1 MLHFSET
8 DVDSVNYHDPRPHK
22 VRSVAGSTRYLGRA
36 GGRRLRESCPIRRRG
51 HKPRVSDIDHD
62 STMALLQ
69 LTEEQIKTWTR
80 AQKDEWWLANVF
92 RGDMPQLTV
101 RSAITGFLLGGILAA
116 TAMYVL
122 AKTGIGIGVGLTS
135 VLLSF
140 AMFRALSN
148 ARIASDFSVLEN
160 NATQSIATSAG
171 YVITPLGA
179 GLTAYMAMTGNVLS
193 WWQMM
198 VWLVVVSI
206 TGVLM
211 AFPMKRRFIN
221 EDQLPFPEGRACGVV
236 LDSLYSGGADVGL
249 FKAKLLYVT
258 AAITAVWEL
267 LVLDGWQRLIQFKI
281 LRMNVWA
288 GLKEPWVLH
297 DHLDDYYYAWLAKLH
312 MAAPKILGTDIRQ
325 LGLRFTLDFSMLGV
339 GGLMGLAVASS
350 VLIGGILNLAVLA
363 PIMIERGDIVART
376 LANGH
381 VVNISRAE
389 IVNQWSIWW
398 GVSMMVVGAMVGL
411 FAKPD
416 IFTKAFKS
424 MSKMAD
430 APVQRSDVLK
440 HIEVPL
446 WVSWIGVPV
455 FGLAGAWV
463 THAFFGV
470 PWLLSLVSLPLIY
483 VLTIICANS
492 MGLTSWMPAGPLAKV
507 TQFTVGMIDR
517 ANPASNLLPA
527 SMTGT
532 IVSNAASLLSDI
544 KPGYMLGGKPR
555 HQVWGHVIGIF
566 SGAIFSVP
574 LFFLLFL
581 RPDANGA
588 VDATKIISDTF
599 PMPAAVQ
606 WRGVAEIISHG
617 FKGAPVTAVWAA
629 GIAAVAAIVLET
641 LRIVTKGRFPLSA
654 VSIGL
659 GVVLPFDS
667 CVSMWI
673 GAMGFWILGRLYR
686 TPGTK
691 ANDIWVEGAEPI
703 CAGLISAAALM
714 GICDAIL
721 NVIMG

>member
-1 MLHFSET
+1 
-8 DVDSVNYHDPRPHK
+8 
-22 VRSVAGSTRYLGRA
+22 
-36 GGRRLRESCPIRRRG
+36 
-51 HKPRVSDIDHD
+51 
-62 STMALLQ
+62 MALLQ
-69 LTEEQIKTWTR
+69 LDEQQIKTWTR
-80 AQKDEWWLANVF
+80 AQKDEWWLANVY

-140 AMFRALSN
+140 ALFRALSN
-148 ARIASDFSVLEN
+148 AGVARDFSVLEN

-193 WWQMM
+193 WWQLM
-198 VWLVVVSI
+198 VWLIVVSI

-211 AFPMKRRFIN
+211 AFPLKRRFIN
-221 EDQLPFPEGRACGVV
+221 EEQMPFPEGRACGVV
-236 LDSLYSGGADVGL
+236 LDSLYSGGADVGM
-249 FKAKLLYVT
+249 FKARLLYVT
-258 AAITAVWEL
+258 AGITAVWEL

-297 DHLDDYYYAWLAKLH
+297 DHLDDYYYLWLAKIH
-312 MAAPKILGTDIRQ
+312 AAAPKILGTDIRQ

-339 GGLMGLAVASS
+339 GGLMGVAVASS
-350 VLIGGILNLAVLA
+350 VLLGGILNLAVLA

-381 VVNISRAE
+381 VVPISRAE

-416 IFTKAFKS
+416 LFTKAFRS
-424 MSKMAD
+424 MSRMAG
-430 APVQRSDVLK
+430 APAIRNDVLK
-440 HIEVPL
+440 DIEVPL
-446 WVSWIGVPV
+446 WTSWIGVPV

-470 PWLLSLVSLPLIY
+470 PWLLSLISLPLIY
-483 VLTIICANS
+483 VLSVICANS

-507 TQFTVGMIDR
+507 TQFTVGMVDR
-517 ANPASNLLPA
+517 ANPANNLLPA

-581 RPDANGA
+581 RPDASGR
-588 VDATKIISDTF
+588 VDATKIISETF

-606 WRGVAEIISHG
+606 WRGVAEIIAHG
-617 FKGAPVTAVWAA
+617 FSGAPASAIWAA
-629 GIAAVAAIVLET
+629 GIAAVAAIVLEV
-641 LRIVTKGRFPLSA
+641 LRISTKGRFPLSA

-673 GAMGFWILGRLYR
+673 GAMGFWILARMYR

-691 ANDIWVEGAEPI
+691 AHAIWVEGAEPI

-714 GICDAIL
+714 GICDALL
-721 NVIMG
+721 NVIMS

>member
-1 MLHFSET
+1 
-8 DVDSVNYHDPRPHK
+8 
-22 VRSVAGSTRYLGRA
+22 
-36 GGRRLRESCPIRRRG
+36 
-51 HKPRVSDIDHD
+51 
-62 STMALLQ
+62 MALQQ

-288 GLKEPWVLH
+288 GLKEPWFLH
-297 DHLDDYYYAWLAKLH
+297 EHLDDYYYLWLTKMD
-312 MAAPKILGTDIRQ
+312 MAVPRILGTDIRQ
-325 LGLRFTLDFSMLGV
+325 LGLRFSLDFSMLGV
-339 GGLMGLAVASS
+339 GGLMGVAVATS
-350 VLIGGILNLAVLA
+350 VLLGGIINLAILA
-363 PIMIERGDIVART
+363 PVMIQHGDIVART

-381 VVNISRAE
+381 VVPISRAE
-389 IVNQWSIWW
+389 IVNQWSMWW
-398 GVSMMVVGAMVGL
+398 GITMMVVGSLVGL
-411 FAKPD
+411 AAKPE

-424 MSKMAD
+424 MTTR
-430 APVQRSDVLK
+430 RSGTPAAGDRTDVLA

-446 WVSWIGVPV
+446 WVSWVGVPIFSV
-455 FGLAGAWV
+455 LGAWA
-463 THAFFGV
+463 THSFFDV
-470 PWLLSLVSLPLIY
+470 PWLLAFVSLPLIF
-483 VLTIICANS
+483 VLTVICTNS
-492 MGLTSWMPAGPLAKV
+492 MALTSWTPTGPLSKI
-507 TQFTVGMIDR
+507 TQFSIGAIDHLH
-517 ANPASNLLPA
+517 PASNLLPA
-527 SMTGT
+527 GMTAQ
-532 IVSNAASLLSDI
+532 ISANAANLLSDI

-555 HQVWGHVIGIF
+555 HQVLGHVIGLV
-566 SGAIFSVP
+566 SGSLASVP

-581 RPDANGA
+581 HPDANGVRDGTQVVSEA
-588 VDATKIISDTF
+588 F
-599 PMPAAVQ
+599 PMPGAIQ
-606 WRGVAEIISHG
+606 WKGVAEIIAKGFHG
-617 FKGAPVTAVWAA
+617 LPFTAVVAM
-629 GIAAVAAIVLET
+629 AVAAASALVIEVA
-641 LRIVTKGRFPLSA
+641 RMATKGRFPLSA

-659 GVVLPFDS
+659 GVVLPPES
-667 CVSMWI
+667 CFAMWI
-673 GAMGFWILGRLYR
+673 GAVGFWLLGRVYR
-686 TPGTK
+686 APGTK
-691 ANDIWVEGAEPI
+691 AHQIWVEGAEPI
-703 CAGLISAAALM
+703 CAGLISGAALM
-714 GICDAIL
+714 GIANAIIDVL
-721 NVIMG
+721 I